1 MKIFSLVW
9 LLLGSLVAGAAV
21 EFENKLQEIHA
32 DLDAKTVTSDF
43 KFTNTGSETIRIR
56 EADAGCSCIAVQIA
70 GGKLL
75 YEPGETGTMRATF
88 EVGSFQGAVDK
99 PIHVWLDSDP
109 AEKPSSTVVLR
120 VHIPVIISM
129 EPKTL
134 KWAVGAEAAPKLIDV
149 KMNYQKPVAV
159 TSVATGSDAFGTRL
173 ITVEEGKHDQI
184 EVTPASTAAPS
195 LTVVRIET
203 DVDVA
208 KHRVQQGFAV
218 IQASL
223 PKP

>member
-9 LLLGSLVAGAAV
+9 LLLGSIVAGAAL

-32 DLDAKTVTSDF
+32 DLVAKTVTSDF
-43 KFTNTGSETIRIR
+43 KFTNTGSETVRIR
-56 EADAGCSCIAVQIA
+56 EADAGCSCLAVQIA

-75 YEPGETGTMRATF
+75 YEPGETGTMRAIF
-88 EVGSFQGAVDK
+88 EIGSFQGAVDK
-99 PIHVWLDSDP
+99 PIHVWLDSD
-109 AEKPSSTVVLR
+109 AVEKPSSSVVLR

-129 EPKTL
+129 EPKTV
-134 KWAVGAEAAPKLIDV
+134 KWAVGAEATPKIIDV
-149 KMNYQKPVAV
+149 KMSHQKPVAV
-159 TSVATGSDAFGTRL
+159 TSVATSSDAFSTRL
-173 ITVEEGKHDQI
+173 ITVEEGKHYKI

-195 LTVVRIET
+195 LSVVRFET
-203 DVDVA
+203 NLDVE

-223 PKP
+223 PKQ